1 MGCSGVRLRAF
12 RAAAHQLWRYCTSS
26 GRWETR
32 FTDLHTLLG
41 LSTRTLSDKL
51 KTLMEAGLV
60 DRRVFDEQ
68 PVRIEYFLTPHGI
81 ETAAL
86 AGPLFAHLN
95 LQALKEAGRIR

>member
-1 MGCSGVRLRAF
+1 
-12 RAAAHQLWRYCTSS
+12 
-26 GRWETR
+26 
-32 FTDLHTLLG
+32 
-41 LSTRTLSDKL
+41 
-51 KTLMEAGLV
+51 MEAGLV